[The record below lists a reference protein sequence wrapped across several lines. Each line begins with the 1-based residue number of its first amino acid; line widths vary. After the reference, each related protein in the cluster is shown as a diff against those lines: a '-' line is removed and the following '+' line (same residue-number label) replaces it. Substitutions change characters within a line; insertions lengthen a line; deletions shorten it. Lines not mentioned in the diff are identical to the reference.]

1 MVHPW
6 ATNAMRLGDVLNA
19 TQALAAAG
27 DDPAVAE
34 DMVKRFLTILATA
47 RADLNP
53 AEALRDTERF
63 RTRVHRLCS
72 GGLYLGFERVG
83 TAARSLESR
92 LTNHA
97 PPEEIAAALAE
108 LNEAIQA
115 ALEPGEAALLAW
127 LAHGA
132 NTTLTHPHK
141 DSLTH

>member
-1 MVHPW
+1 
-6 ATNAMRLGDVLNA
+6 MRLGDVLNA

-53 AEALRDTERF
+53 AEVLWDTERF
-63 RTRVHRLCS
+63 RTCVHRLCS
-72 GGLYLGFERVG
+72 GGLYLGFERIG
-83 TAARSLESR
+83 TAARTLESH

-97 PPEEIAAALAE
+97 PPEETALALMA

-115 ALEPGEAALLAW
+115 ALELGEVAVLAW
-127 LAHGA
+127 LKSSA
-132 NTTLTHPHK
+132 N
-141 DSLTH
+141 SLTH

>member
-6 ATNAMRLGDVLNA
+6 VTNAMRLGDVLNA

-53 AEALRDTERF
+53 AEVLRDTERF
-63 RTRVHRLCS
+63 RTCVHRLCS
-72 GGLYLGFERVG
+72 GGLYLGFERIG
-83 TAARSLESR
+83 TAARTLESH

-97 PPEEIAAALAE
+97 PPEETAPALTA

-115 ALEPGEAALLAW
+115 ALEPSEAAVLAW
-127 LAHGA
+127 LKSSA
-132 NTTLTHPHK
+132 N
-141 DSLTH
+141 SLTH

>member
-1 MVHPW
+1 
-6 ATNAMRLGDVLNA
+6 MRLDDVLKA
-19 TQALAAAG
+19 PQALAAAG
-27 DDPAVAE
+27 NDPAAAE
-34 DMVKRFLTILATA
+34 DLVKRFLAILAAA
-47 RADLNP
+47 RADMNT
-53 AEALRDTERF
+53 AEAMRDGKQF
-63 RTRVHRLCS
+63 QTRVHRLCS

-83 TAARSLESR
+83 TAARTLESR
-92 LTNHA
+92 LINPA

-132 NTTLTHPHK
+132 NTSTHPHK

>member
-27 DDPAVAE
+27 GDPAVAE

-53 AEALRDTERF
+53 AEVLRDTERL
-63 RTRVHRLCS
+63 RTCVHRLCS
-72 GGLYLGFERVG
+72 GGLYLGFERIG
-83 TAARSLESR
+83 TAARTFESH

-97 PPEEIAAALAE
+97 SPEETALALTA

-115 ALEPGEAALLAW
+115 ALEPGEAAVLAW
-127 LAHGA
+127 LKSSA
-132 NTTLTHPHK
+132 N
-141 DSLTH
+141 SLTH

>member
-1 MVHPW
+1 
-6 ATNAMRLGDVLNA
+6 MRLGDVLNA

-53 AEALRDTERF
+53 AEVLRDTERF
-63 RTRVHRLCS
+63 RTCVHRLCS
-72 GGLYLGFERVG
+72 GGLYLGFERIG
-83 TAARSLESR
+83 TAARTLESH

-97 PPEEIAAALAE
+97 PPEETALALMA

-115 ALEPGEAALLAW
+115 ALELGEVAVLAW
-127 LAHGA
+127 LKSSA
-132 NTTLTHPHK
+132 N
-141 DSLTH
+141 SLTH

>member
-1 MVHPW
+1 
-6 ATNAMRLGDVLNA
+6 MRLCDVLNA

-53 AEALRDTERF
+53 AEVLRDTERF
-63 RTRVHRLCS
+63 RTCVHRLCS
-72 GGLYLGFERVG
+72 GGLYLGFERIG
-83 TAARSLESR
+83 TAARTLESH

-97 PPEEIAAALAE
+97 PPEETALALMA

-115 ALEPGEAALLAW
+115 ALELGEVAVLAW
-127 LAHGA
+127 LKSSA
-132 NTTLTHPHK
+132 N
-141 DSLTH
+141 SLTH

>member
-1 MVHPW
+1 
-6 ATNAMRLGDVLNA
+6 MRLDEVLNA

-27 DDPAVAE
+27 EDPAVAE
-34 DMVKRFLTILATA
+34 DLVRRFLAILVTA

-53 AEALRDTERF
+53 EEALRDTERF
-63 RTRVHRLCS
+63 RTLVHRLCS

-83 TAARSLESR
+83 TAARTLESH

-97 PPEEIAAALAE
+97 SPDEIAAALAE

-127 LAHGA
+127 LTPGA
-132 NTTLTHPHK
+132 N
-141 DSLTH
+141 SLTH

>member
-1 MVHPW
+1 
-6 ATNAMRLGDVLNA
+6 MRLSKVLNA
-19 TQALAAAG
+19 TQTLAASG

-34 DMVKRFLTILATA
+34 DLVKRFLAILAAA

-53 AEALRDTERF
+53 PEVLRDTERF
-63 RTRVHRLCS
+63 RTRVHHLCS
-72 GGLYLGFERVG
+72 GGIYLGFERVG
-83 TAARSLESR
+83 TAARTLESR
-92 LTNHA
+92 LINHA

-132 NTTLTHPHK
+132 NTSTH
-141 DSLTH
+141 

>member
-53 AEALRDTERF
+53 TEALRDTERL
-63 RTRVHRLCS
+63 RTCVHRLCS
-72 GGLYLGFERVG
+72 GGLYLGFERIG
-83 TAARSLESR
+83 AAARTFESH

-97 PPEEIAAALAE
+97 PPEETALALTA

-115 ALEPGEAALLAW
+115 ALEPGEAAVLAW
-127 LAHGA
+127 LKSSA
-132 NTTLTHPHK
+132 N
-141 DSLTH
+141 SLTH

>member
-1 MVHPW
+1 
-6 ATNAMRLGDVLNA
+6 MRLDEVLNA

-27 DDPAVAE
+27 DDPAAAE
-34 DMVKRFLTILATA
+34 DLVKRFLAILAAA

-53 AEALRDTERF
+53 AEAMRDTERF
-63 RTRVHRLCS
+63 RTCVHRLCS

-83 TAARSLESR
+83 TAARTLQSR
-92 LTNHA
+92 LINHA

-127 LAHGA
+127 LAHDA
-132 NTTLTHPHK
+132 NTSTH
-141 DSLTH
+141 

>member
-1 MVHPW
+1 
-6 ATNAMRLGDVLNA
+6 MRLDEVLKA

-27 DDPAVAE
+27 DDPAAAE
-34 DMVKRFLTILATA
+34 DLVKRFLAILAAA

-53 AEALRDTERF
+53 AEAMRDTGRF
-63 RTRVHRLCS
+63 RTCVHRLCS

-83 TAARSLESR
+83 TAARTLESR
-92 LTNHA
+92 LINHA

-132 NTTLTHPHK
+132 NTSTH
-141 DSLTH
+141 

>member
-6 ATNAMRLGDVLNA
+6 VTNVMRLGDVLNA

-34 DMVKRFLTILATA
+34 EMVKRFLTILATA

-53 AEALRDTERF
+53 AEVLRDTERF
-63 RTRVHRLCS
+63 RTCVHRLCS
-72 GGLYLGFERVG
+72 GGLYLGFERIG
-83 TAARSLESR
+83 TAARTLESH

-97 PPEEIAAALAE
+97 PPEETAPALTA

-115 ALEPGEAALLAW
+115 AVEPGEAAVLAW
-127 LAHGA
+127 LKSSA
-132 NTTLTHPHK
+132 N
-141 DSLTH
+141 SLTH

>member
-1 MVHPW
+1 
-6 ATNAMRLGDVLNA
+6 MRLDEVLKA

-27 DDPAVAE
+27 DDPAAAE
-34 DMVKRFLTILATA
+34 DLVKRFLAILAAA

-53 AEALRDTERF
+53 AEAMRDTERF
-63 RTRVHRLCS
+63 RTCVHRLCS

-83 TAARSLESR
+83 TAARTLESR

-115 ALEPGEAALLAW
+115 ALEPSEAALLAW
-127 LAHGA
+127 LAHDA
-132 NTTLTHPHK
+132 NTSTH
-141 DSLTH
+141 

>member
-27 DDPAVAE
+27 DDPTVAE

-53 AEALRDTERF
+53 AEVLRDTERF
-63 RTRVHRLCS
+63 RTCVHRLCS
-72 GGLYLGFERVG
+72 GGLYLGFERIG
-83 TAARSLESR
+83 AAARTFESN

-97 PPEEIAAALAE
+97 PPEETALALTA

-115 ALEPGEAALLAW
+115 ALEPSEAAVLAW
-127 LAHGA
+127 LKSSA
-132 NTTLTHPHK
+132 N
-141 DSLTH
+141 SLTH

>member
-34 DMVKRFLTILATA
+34 DLVKRFLTILVTA

-53 AEALRDTERF
+53 TEALRDTERL
-63 RTRVHRLCS
+63 RTCVHRLCS
-72 GGLYLGFERVG
+72 GGLYLGFERIG
-83 TAARSLESR
+83 TAARTFESH

-97 PPEEIAAALAE
+97 PPEETALALTA

-115 ALEPGEAALLAW
+115 ALEPGEAAVLAW
-127 LAHGA
+127 LKSSA
-132 NTTLTHPHK
+132 N
-141 DSLTH
+141 SLTH

>member
-53 AEALRDTERF
+53 AEVLRDTERF
-63 RTRVHRLCS
+63 RTCVHRLCS
-72 GGLYLGFERVG
+72 GGLYLGFERIG
-83 TAARSLESR
+83 TAARTLESH

-97 PPEEIAAALAE
+97 PPEETAPALTA

-115 ALEPGEAALLAW
+115 ALEPSEAAVLAW
-127 LAHGA
+127 LKSSA
-132 NTTLTHPHK
+132 N
-141 DSLTH
+141 SLTH

>member
-1 MVHPW
+1 
-6 ATNAMRLGDVLNA
+6 MRLDEVLNA

-27 DDPAVAE
+27 DDPAAAE
-34 DMVKRFLTILATA
+34 DLVKRFLAILAAA
-47 RADLNP
+47 RTDLNP

-63 RTRVHRLCS
+63 RTCVHRLCS

-83 TAARSLESR
+83 TTARTLESR
-92 LTNHA
+92 LINHA

-115 ALEPGEAALLAW
+115 TLEPGEAALLAW

-132 NTTLTHPHK
+132 NTSTH
-141 DSLTH
+141 